1 MPRDKVGGEGTW
13 FRIYGPRVKIADSI
27 PRRVKARVKIRKSPS
42 GGIQAE
48 SPGRALCR
56 ALSLTTEP
64 SPLADNQSEY
74 SVGSEEED
82 EDFDERPEG
91 SVCFLTFYNYSSHCP

>member
-13 FRIYGPRVKIADSI
+13 FRIYGPRVKIAGSI
-27 PRRVKARVKIRKSPS
+27 PRRVKARVKIRKFPS

-48 SPGRALCR
+48 RPGR

-91 SVCFLTFYNYSSHCP
+91 SVCFLTFYYSSHCP